1 MSKQKNT
8 ENAERKGKGIYE
20 QRRKE
25 KARSKQRSTAPLCRR
40 IGRNAWGMQAS

>member
-25 KARSKQRSTAPLCRR
+25 KARSKALRDARKRKEALRR
-40 IGRNAWGMQAS
+40 CAEE